1 MTSQPPSSRLR
12 KPTMRGGKPRP
23 NSSTRIP
30 AHFAVIKWPNSCT
43 STSRP
48 NTGIAAS
55 QNQFIISFLIVKSVV
70 HRVLVLFDAP
80 RHKPP
85 KCRLYLAGRQIDVA
99 QAQLLSVLQYLTV
112 QFYHLKKEL
121 RLLRLL
127 LPIHTDKC
135 LLAWPPPVRGG
146 SKGSGPYQEP

>member
-1 MTSQPPSSRLR
+1 MTSQLPSSRLR

-55 QNQFIISFLIVKSVV
+55 QNQFIDFLGAQTHSLQGI
-70 HRVLVLFDAP
+70 
-80 RHKPP
+80 
-85 KCRLYLAGRQIDVA
+85 GRSTL
-99 QAQLLSVLQYLTV
+99 LLSRKYNHHCGGEWYNCDDQ
-112 QFYHLKKEL
+112 
-121 RLLRLL
+121 
-127 LPIHTDKC
+127 C
-135 LLAWPPPVRGG
+135 LAP
-146 SKGSGPYQEP
+146 SDHSS